1 MGMGDGPA
9 AKKVLVS
16 EYLEQQTRLAAEA
29 AEALKAT
36 AVKVRLHA
44 GASFEDASAAVAAAA
59 ASGAI
64 DWDLLS
70 GKKAPQYTPPGSPN
84 SPPGSPKY
92 WPPGS
97 PNSPPVH
104 KKRHAWMHARC
115 KHASVHGSMLAAL
128 QVFSLQKEHDE
139 RCGVQDGSEKTYR
152 PTAKAA
158 RKLHDKEKLPEWA
171 QKTPE
176 FAVNW
181 KLLKRLLQLTSVTN
195 KKKSYELKLR
205 RGFNALFVKNSRVVL
220 APDEWT
226 ANIAAL
232 MSTYEQAK
240 AAAATKLETKKR
252 K

>member
-1 MGMGDGPA
+1 
-9 AKKVLVS
+9 
-16 EYLEQQTRLAAEA
+16 
-29 AEALKAT
+29 
-36 AVKVRLHA
+36 
-44 GASFEDASAAVAAAA
+44 
-59 ASGAI
+59 
-64 DWDLLS
+64 
-70 GKKAPQYTPPGSPN
+70 
-84 SPPGSPKY
+84 
-92 WPPGS
+92 
-97 PNSPPVH
+97 
-104 KKRHAWMHARC
+104 MHARC

-128 QVFSLQKEHDE
+128 QVFSLQKDHDE

-152 PTAKAA
+152 PPPKAA
-158 RKLHDKEKLPEWA
+158 RKLHDKERLPEWA
-171 QKTPE
+171 QTTPQFNE
-176 FAVNW
+176 NW

-240 AAAATKLETKKR
+240 AAAATKKLETKKR

>member
-1 MGMGDGPA
+1 MGDGPA
-9 AKKVLVS
+9 AQKMLASKWH
-16 EYLEQQTRLAAEA
+16 EQQTRKGAKAVQALQEA
-29 AEALKAT
+29 A
-36 AVKVRLHA
+36 VNVRVLD
-44 GASFEDASAAVAAAA
+44 GASEQDARAAVAAAT

-64 DWDLLS
+64 DWDLLC

-84 SPPGSPKY
+84 SPPGTPKY

-128 QVFSLQKEHDE
+128 QVFPLQKDHDE

-152 PTAKAA
+152 PPPKAA

-240 AAAATKLETKKR
+240 AAAATKKLETKKR